1 MMAMPS
7 FAQLSEFEN
16 TLGAWY
22 MLFYN
27 KQFGEGPW
35 GFQGDYQ
42 ARYFDFEGD
51 FEQILIR
58 NGLTYE
64 WEGQGLLTLGY
75 ANIRTGVFGL
85 EDSETL
91 EHRAYLELLTPRG
104 LNGRILNDRVFN
116 GRVFNGRISVN
127 QRLRY
132 ELRWIEDQDIKIR
145 QRYNWFVN
153 CALNNKTIEVGT
165 IYLSLYGEF
174 FWGGLDLLR
183 LPDRTRLYS
192 ALGYKFSE
200 EYKVQLGVM
209 RQIVNGVGKHQVQVS
224 IHGSL

>member
-1 MMAMPS
+1 MKIKGLLVGLFVMMAMPS

-42 ARYFDFEGD
+42 DRDFDFEGD

-58 NGLTYE
+58 NGLTYK
-64 WEGQGLLTLGY
+64 WEKADVLLTLGY
-75 ANIRTGVFGL
+75 GNIRTGVFGL
-85 EDSETL
+85 EDSKTL
-91 EHRAYLELLTPRG
+91 ENRVYQEALKSWKVSERVSTNHRYRFE
-104 LNGRILNDRVFN
+104 
-116 GRVFNGRISVN
+116 
-127 QRLRY
+127 QR
-132 ELRWIEDQDIKIR
+132 WVEDQEMKTR
-145 QRYNWFVN
+145 HRYNLFVN
-153 CALNNKTIEVGT
+153 VGLSEKTIEVGT
-165 IYLSLYGEF
+165 VYLALYSEF
-174 FWGGLDLLR
+174 FVADWGLDR
-183 LPDRTRLYS
+183 MRLYS

-209 RQIVNGVGKHQVQVS
+209 RQIVDGVGKNQVQVS